1 MMSLVS
7 HYFNQPSIDPIHY
20 FKLNGIID
28 KQRYS
33 LLSAKWLFSATGF
46 DLGTR
51 ILLKHFSFRYI
62 GKVSI
67 LDFGCGYGLISNFVA
82 YQYSNKKFPD
92 VSHLHIDACDSSSL
106 AVDVTAMNL
115 NQQNIKN
122 LTYHSICS
130 HLLSDNYFSDKKYHI
145 IITNPPFSAGK
156 STVKAF
162 IQSSYDHLVEWWVL
176 WMVVPTNKWA
186 KSYVA
191 ITESIFWKESVNI
204 IALEAGYRVRMAT
217 K

>member
-1 MMSLVS
+1 MSTVS
-7 HYFNQPSIDPIHY
+7 HYFNQPSIDPTHY
-20 FKLNGIID
+20 FTLNGMID

-51 ILLKHFSFRYI
+51 ILLKHFSFRHTD
-62 GKVSI
+62 KVSI
-67 LDFGCGYGLISNFVA
+67 LDFGCGYGLISSFLA
-82 YQYSNKKFPD
+82 HQYNNKKFPD
-92 VSHLHIDACDSSSL
+92 VSHLHIDTCDSSPL
-106 AVDVTAMNL
+106 AVDVTEMNL
-115 NQQNIKN
+115 SQQKIKN
-122 LTYHSICS
+122 LTYYSVCS
-130 HLLSDNYFSDKKYHI
+130 DLLSDNYFSDQKYHT

-156 STVKAF
+156 STVKEF

-186 KSYVA
+186 KSYVT

-204 IALEAGYRVRMAT
+204 IALEAGYRVRIAI